1 MAQTSS
7 HDDDGIHGK
16 VSTVQTLGV
25 GIAFSA
31 SAGVLLAFLVLAIAG
46 LFFPI
51 APDYWLVAFSILFVV
66 TSFTIFDEGY
76 DFDVPTGHVGVP
88 ELLKTRLK
96 SFCLAEGKHWLIP
109 ALMSKVDVSTK
120 VNTIDLPEIVGLSQD
135 NILMR
140 AYFVLKARVKY
151 PYRFLSAE
159 DGFASLKSVAESPV
173 REIYSATDMEVLLHD
188 KKQKKD
194 IGQAVDDKLSIIA
207 ERDFGIDVSE
217 VFEPEIR
224 PPANI
229 EAEYEKIKAE
239 GIQAQSEKIELD
251 NVTKRVDDLMKI
263 RGMTID
269 KAYEIV
275 QTERGKSTI
284 NRQVFRMEGVD
295 RFGDILAGVL
305 QTWVNRNKKS

>member
-1 MAQTSS
+1 MAHTSS
-7 HDDDGIHGK
+7 SDDDGVHGK
-16 VSTVQTLGV
+16 VSTLQTLGV

-31 SAGVLLAFLVLAIAG
+31 IAGALLAFLVLAVAG

-51 APDYWLVAFSILFVV
+51 QPDYWLVAFLILFVV
-66 TSFTIFDEGY
+66 VSFTVFDEGY

-88 ELLKTRLK
+88 ELFKTRLK
-96 SFCLAEGKHWLIP
+96 NFCLAEGKHWLIP
-109 ALMSKVDVSTK
+109 SVMTKIDVSTK
-120 VNTIDLPEIVGLSQD
+120 VNTIDLPEILGLSKD

-173 REIYSATDMEVLLHD
+173 REIYSATDMEDLLHD
-188 KKQKKD
+188 QQQKKD
-194 IGQAVDDKLSIIA
+194 IGQAVDDKLSEIA
-207 ERDFGIDVSE
+207 LRDFGIDVSE

-239 GIQAQSEKIELD
+239 GIQAKSEKIELD
-251 NVTKRVDDLMKI
+251 NVTKRVEELMSI
-263 RGMTID
+263 PGMTVD

-295 RFGDILAGVL
+295 RFGDILAGIL
-305 QTWVNRNKKS
+305 QSWINRNKS

>member
-1 MAQTSS
+1 MAHTSS
-7 HDDDGIHGK
+7 HDDDGVHGK
-16 VSTVQTLGV
+16 VSALQTIGA
-25 GIAFSA
+25 GIAL
-31 SAGVLLAFLVLAIAG
+31 SAGAGALLALTVLTIAS

-51 APDYWLVAFSILFVV
+51 APDYWIVAFLILFVV
-66 TSFTIFDEGY
+66 TGFTIFDEGY
-76 DFDVPTGHVGVP
+76 DFNVPTGHVGVP
-88 ELLKTRLK
+88 ELFRTRLK

-109 ALMSKVDVSTK
+109 AFMTKIDVSTK

-140 AYFVLKARVKY
+140 AYFVLKAQVKY

-159 DGFASLKSVAESPV
+159 DGFASLKAVAESPV

-194 IGQAVDDKLSIIA
+194 IGKAVDDKLSIIA
-207 ERDFGIDVSE
+207 LRDFGIDVTE

-251 NVTKRVDDLMKI
+251 NVTQRVADLMKI
-263 RGMTID
+263 DGMTVD
-269 KAYEIV
+269 KAYEII
-275 QTERGKSTI
+275 QTERGKSTL
-284 NRQVFRMEGVD
+284 NRQVFRVEGID
-295 RFGDILAGVL
+295 RFGDIVAGVL
-305 QTWVNRNKKS
+305 QNWINRKKS